1 VVTEKRWQEAQAYE
15 KSYWAKLA
23 DKIAS
28 GSTGQLGWYSWKAS
42 LMEKHLSTSLENI
55 RKRNGKVLEVGS
67 GPIGIVTF
75 LNWGQRHTIDPLEE
89 YYKSNPTLS
98 QMRSSSVKYGSGSG
112 EKLPFQQASFSLVIL
127 DNVLD
132 HVHGAGKVLREVHR
146 VLEAD
151 GLLYL
156 AVNIH
161 IPWGAFLHRIL
172 SKLKIDRGHPY
183 TFTERTIGL
192 FITRHGFK
200 IREKFINDYAKAKE
214 LDINSN
220 SVKDQLKGY
229 TGLSEFVY
237 YAVCEKTPLNDLP
250 TQ

>member
-1 VVTEKRWQEAQAYE
+1 MVTEKRWQEAQAYE
-15 KSYWAKLA
+15 QSYWAKLA
-23 DKIAS
+23 DKIAL

-42 LMEKHLSTSLENI
+42 LMEKHLSRSLQDLKQ
-55 RKRNGKVLEVGS
+55 RHGRVLEVGS

-75 LNWGQRHTIDPLEE
+75 LNWGERHTIDPLEE
-89 YYKSNPTLS
+89 YYKSSTTLS
-98 QMRSSSVKYGSGSG
+98 QLRNSSVKYGSGSG
-112 EKLPFQQASFSLVIL
+112 ERLPFQEDNFSLVIL

-132 HVHGAGKVLREVHR
+132 HVHGAEKVLREIHR
-146 VLEAD
+146 VLENG

-183 TFTERTIGL
+183 TFTERTIGS
-192 FITRHGFK
+192 FISRHGFK
-200 IREKFINDYAKAKE
+200 IRSKFINDYAKAKE
-214 LDINSN
+214 DDIKSN
-220 SVKDQLKGY
+220 SIKDKLKGY

-237 YAVCEKTPLNDLP
+237 YAVCEKTPIHDLP
-250 TQ
+250 AQ